1 MVVVS
6 YATPAPDY
14 ASFAGLTM
22 DNVNEEQELETRS
35 SYNKMDI
42 FATLL
47 VLVLILGAYL
57 YFNG

>member
-1 MVVVS
+1 
-6 YATPAPDY
+6 
-14 ASFAGLTM
+14 M
-22 DNVNEEQELETRS
+22 DTVNEEQEQETRS

-47 VLVLILGAYL
+47 VLALILGAYL

>member
-1 MVVVS
+1 
-6 YATPAPDY
+6 
-14 ASFAGLTM
+14 M
-22 DNVNEEQELETRS
+22 DTVNEEQELETRS

-47 VLVLILGAYL
+47 VLALILGAYL